1 MVLVEEEDVPVLVE
15 GGGGE
20 AAVEEGEAVHLVV
33 LLLRRLHLLHLLH
46 VQLRQPRP
54 RLRLLWPQASA
65 EKILQRHEHEHSFC
79 LQCKRVPIMMHLVI
93 IVVGVRVTRIPHLQ
107 GLVNDL
113 LVLHMFL
120 MRLELVQMLLV

>member
-1 MVLVEEEDVPVLVE
+1 MLVEEEDVPVLVE

-54 RLRLLWPQASA
+54 RLRLLWRRHQQRRFSSDTNTASA
-65 EKILQRHEHEHSFC
+65 CNASGFQ
-79 LQCKRVPIMMHLVI
+79 
-93 IVVGVRVTRIPHLQ
+93 
-107 GLVNDL
+107 
-113 LVLHMFL
+113 
-120 MRLELVQMLLV
+120 